1 MYAMMGYGSPR
12 LTCGDIDVHFSAKN
26 PAGVVEW
33 EPVEEQYETLSG
45 DLLPRFKG
53 YRAKITLTLYNMRA
67 TDYQDHI
74 KLMKIINY
82 SRNTGIPITILPRF
96 NDGFT
101 LSIPAYP
108 VDSFGYKEITNL
120 NAGQKLD
127 INFKSKSL
135 FQEVPAFVNL
145 PSFLMLD
152 AGSYLLLSADGSR
165 LIITMQGEG

>member
-12 LTCGDIDVHFSAKN
+12 LTCGDIDVLFSGKN

-33 EPVEEQYETLSG
+33 EPVEELYETLSG

-74 KLMKIINY
+74 KLMNIINL
-82 SRNTGIPITILPRF
+82 SRSSGTPITILPRF
-96 NDGFT
+96 SNGIS

-108 VDSFGYKEITNL
+108 VENFGYKEITNL

-127 INFKSKSL
+127 VNFKSKAL
-135 FQEVPAFVNL
+135 FRDLPAFVDI

-152 AGSYLLLSADGSR
+152 ETRYLLLSGDGSR
-165 LIITMQGEG
+165 LIIPRQGG